1 MAKKRADNLLLE
13 QGLAETRSQARAL
26 IMAGQVLAG
35 SRRIDKAGDM
45 LPEDEI
51 LTLKDQGEGYAS
63 RGGFKL
69 EGALD
74 DFGIDLT
81 GLNCLDVGA
90 STGGFTDCLLKRGA
104 AAVTAVD
111 VGYGLIHWRLRQDP
125 RVRVIERMNARA
137 MTEADVGK
145 DYDFC
150 VVDVSFISLSL
161 VLPAI
166 KPLLRPGG
174 RILALVKPQFEVG
187 KDRVGK
193 GGVVR
198 DQALIKESV
207 ERNSRQAVQLGLEAL
222 GDRPSK
228 LKGPK
233 GNQEQFLLVRVPE
246 VEQGI

>member
-35 SRRIDKAGDM
+35 SRRIDKAGEM
-45 LPEDEI
+45 LPEDE
-51 LTLKDQGEGYAS
+51 LLSLKDQGESYAS

-74 DFGIDLT
+74 DFGIDVT

-104 AAVTAVD
+104 ANVTAVD

-125 RVRVIERMNARA
+125 RVRVVERINARA
-137 MTEADVGK
+137 MTEADVGG

-166 KPLLRPGG
+166 KPLLRPGR

-198 DQALIKESV
+198 DQALIEESV
-207 ERNSRQAVQLGLEAL
+207 EQNARKAVELGFETL
-222 GDRPSK
+222 GDRPSR

-233 GNQEQFLLVRVPE
+233 GNQEQFLLVSLPE
-246 VEQGI
+246 VKQGI